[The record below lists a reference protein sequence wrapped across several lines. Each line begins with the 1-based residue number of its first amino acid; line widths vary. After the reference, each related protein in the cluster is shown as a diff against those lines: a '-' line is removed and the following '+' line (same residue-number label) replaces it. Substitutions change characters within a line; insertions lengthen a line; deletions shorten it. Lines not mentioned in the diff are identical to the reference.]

1 MKRMVIIMG
10 VFICVL
16 FLNAENVHIFSGLL
30 NPRYLVVNDKQIIIS
45 DYPHVY
51 LYSLDDFSLIKKIGR
66 EGNGPG
72 EFHVIQANMNLKER
86 GLILS
91 ICPDHIAAN
100 STSRISY
107 FTKRGEF
114 IREQK
119 LPYGINA
126 KFLSLGDRLLGFLP
140 LRDGE
145 LSVTLFD
152 PNLNKRSDI
161 LSCDYWFNLRSQKQA
176 NFFDRA
182 ADTLLVSISNDRIF
196 IARGDAPEFAIH
208 AFDFK
213 GNKLYTVEYETENL
227 RIPSGFVDEIHEHFK
242 VKYNERAKYFINNLN
257 LPKHFPA
264 IRDFG
269 IADDKIYVFTFKEV
283 SGQKEVII
291 FNTKGNLLK
300 KISLPAQEMNPER
313 LSPFS
318 FYKNKFYQLVFNEK
332 TENWELH
339 STGID

>member
-1 MKRMVIIMG
+1 MKRIVIIMG
-10 VFICVL
+10 IFLCVL
-16 FLNAENVHIFSGLL
+16 FLNAENIHVFSGLF
-30 NPRYLVVNDKQIIIS
+30 NPRYIVVNDNQVIIS
-45 DYPHVY
+45 DYPYVY

-86 GLILS
+86 GLVLS
-91 ICPDHIAAN
+91 VCPEHIAAN

-126 KFLSLGDRLLGFLP
+126 KFLSLGDKLLGFLP
-140 LRDGE
+140 LRDGV

-152 PNLNKRSDI
+152 SDLNTRSEI
-161 LSCDYWFNLRSQKQA
+161 MNCDYWFNLRSQKQA

-182 ADTLLVSISNDRIF
+182 ADTLLVSVSNDKIF
-196 IARGDAPEFAIH
+196 IARGDALEFAVH
-208 AFDFK
+208 VFDFK
-213 GNKLYTVEYETENL
+213 GNKLYTLEHNTENI
-227 RIPSGFVDEIHEHFK
+227 RIPPGFVDEIHEHFR
-242 VKYNERAKYFINNLN
+242 VKYNERAEYFIKNLN

-264 IRDFG
+264 IRDFSV
-269 IADDKIYVFTFKEV
+269 ADDKIYVFTFEEV
-283 SGQKEVII
+283 SDQKEVII
-291 FNTKGNLLK
+291 FNIKGDLVK
-300 KISLPAQEMNPER
+300 TSSLPAQEMSPER

-339 STGID
+339 RTDID

>member
-1 MKRMVIIMG
+1 MKRIVIILG
-10 VFICVL
+10 VFLCVV
-16 FLNAENVHIFSGLL
+16 FLNAEDVHILSGLV
-30 NPRYLVVNDKQIIIS
+30 NPRYIVVNDSQIVIS
-45 DYPHVY
+45 DYPHIY
-51 LYSLDDFSLIKKIGR
+51 LYSLDDFSPIKRIGR

-86 GLILS
+86 GLVLS
-91 ICPDHIAAN
+91 VCPEHIAAN

-107 FTKRGEF
+107 FTKSGEF
-114 IREQK
+114 IREKK

-126 KFLSLGDRLLGFLP
+126 KFLSLGDKLLGFLP

-145 LSVTLFD
+145 LSVSLFD
-152 PNLNKRSDI
+152 SGLNK
-161 LSCDYWFNLRSQKQA
+161 LSEIMSCEYWFNLRSRKQA
-176 NFFDRA
+176 DFFDRA
-182 ADTLLVSISNDRIF
+182 ADTLLVSVSNDKIF

-208 AFDFK
+208 IFDFK
-213 GNKLYTVEYETENL
+213 GNKIYTLEHKIEHM

-242 VKYNERAKYFINNLN
+242 VKYNERAGYFIKNLN

-264 IRDFG
+264 IRDFRV
-269 IADDKIYVFTFKEV
+269 ADDKIYVFTFKEA
-283 SGQKEVII
+283 SDQKDVLI
-291 FNTKGNLLK
+291 FDINGNFFK

-318 FYKNKFYQLVFNEK
+318 FYDNKFFQLVFNDV

-339 STGID
+339 ITRID